1 LEFLTETRI
10 AEKHARLRIDIYLAR
25 CYGYLTRTEWQRQIS
40 KGKIIYNGA
49 VLYRHDKRINTG
61 DFIFYTGRDAPE
73 PEVDTDYSLL
83 YEDDYL
89 MVINKPGN
97 LPVHPAGIF
106 YHNTLLTLLQ
116 DRFQMRLHLLHRLD
130 RETSGAV
137 MLAKNAGLAAHFHK
151 NFTSVGKA
159 YLALVHGVPRECDFV
174 VDVPIESDPSSI
186 REHRR
191 AAFAGAREKA
201 HTRFVRLF
209 SFNEYSLIKALP
221 YTGRQHQIRVHLQ
234 HAGYPIVG
242 DKVYGTAGSLLQ
254 EYIKKGYNK
263 EMSEKLKFHR
273 SALHSRM
280 VRFHHPALNKTVCVR
295 ASLPDDMRQFIDRTR
310 GADV

>member
-1 LEFLTETRI
+1 LEFLTETRVP
-10 AEKHARLRIDIYLAR
+10 ERHARLRIDIFLAR
-25 CYGYLTRTEWQRQIS
+25 CYGYLTRTEWQRQIRS
-40 KGKIIYNGA
+40 GKIVYNGA
-49 VLYRHDKRINTG
+49 VLTRHDKRINAG
-61 DFIFYTGRDAPE
+61 DLVFYTGRDAPE
-73 PEVDTDYSLL
+73 PEVDANYSVLF
-83 YEDDYL
+83 EDDFL

-116 DRFQMRLHLLHRLD
+116 KRFQMKLHLLHRLD

-137 MLAKNAGLAAHFHK
+137 MLAKNAQLAAHFQK

-159 YLALVHGVPRECDFV
+159 YLALVHGVPQDNDFI
-174 VDVPIESDPSSI
+174 VDVPIESDPLSM

-201 HTRFVRLF
+201 CTRFVRLF
-209 SFNEYSLIKALP
+209 SFSEYSLVKALP
-221 YTGRQHQIRVHLQ
+221 YTGRQHQIRVHLK

-242 DKVYGTAGSLLQ
+242 DKVYGAACCLLQ
-254 EYIKKGYNK
+254 EFIKKGYND
-263 EMSEKLKFHR
+263 EMSEKIKFHR

-280 VRFHHPALNKTVCVR
+280 VRFRHPALNKTVCVR
-295 ASLPDDMRQFIDRTR
+295 APLPDDMQQFIDLKR
-310 GADV
+310 GSNV